1 MPCSP
6 SEKCHQYTLYAEP
19 LKSVPVVLHT
29 HLFIAAPA
37 TVVKREAQCVYV
49 TYSSVRAWMDGSQT
63 EVKEQEREMQRSK
76 KQRNRCCANVEAQ
89 RYKRVFFFYLLPFA
103 SDVLNN
109 CYEGFKCLLRPL
121 PEIERRGN
129 KSVSWL

>member
-6 SEKCHQYTLYAEP
+6 SEKCFQYTLYAEP

-63 EVKEQEREMQRSK
+63 EVKEQEGD
-76 KQRNRCCANVEAQ
+76 VE
-89 RYKRVFFFYLLPFA
+89 
-103 SDVLNN
+103 
-109 CYEGFKCLLRPL
+109 E
-121 PEIERRGN
+121 
-129 KSVSWL
+129 